1 MKLVHFNTFEEGGGA
16 AKASLAL
23 HRAMLELDVEASLI
37 VHRKSSADPSVIG
50 KSPVRFGP
58 LKKRL
63 LPWLLSAIHH
73 VIYRPLEVWTFGIFG
88 NRAITRHPSVE
99 AADIISLSW
108 TSWFLDVEAIGQL
121 MNKKKPV
128 VWTCYDMWAFTGG
141 CHYGGDCSNYT
152 EQCGNCPQLGS
163 HRDRDISRWLWEKKK
178 NCWDLSMLTMVCPS
192 DWLAES
198 VRNSGLLG
206 GVRVEVIPTG
216 IDASI
221 FKPILREAARSNLG
235 LPLNK
240 KLVLFIAT
248 TGFANER
255 KGGRLLEQSLQELH
269 DMSLGELPDI
279 VVLGR
284 RQGISSVNEK
294 FTVHSREFNDDESL
308 ANLYAACDVSVAPSK
323 ADNLP
328 LTVLQSMACGTPCVA
343 FDIGGMGD
351 AIEHRVNGYL
361 AQPFDLRDFAEGIH
375 FVLSEAVRYEALSA
389 ECLKKIHAG
398 FTSRHEAEQYLKLF
412 DELLS

>member
-1 MKLVHFNTFEEGGGA
+1 MRLVHFNTFEEGGGA

-23 HRAMLELDVEASLI
+23 HRAMLELNVEASLI
-37 VHRKSSADPSVIG
+37 VHRKSSDDPTVIG
-50 KSPVRFGP
+50 KPPVRFGP
-58 LKKRL
+58 LQKKL
-63 LPWLLSAIHH
+63 LPWLLSAVHH
-73 VIYRPLEVWTFGIFG
+73 VLYRPLEVWTFGIFG

-108 TSWFLDVEAIGQL
+108 VSWFLDIETIGYL
-121 MNKKKPV
+121 LKKNKPV

-141 CHYGGDCSNYT
+141 CHYAGDCNNYT
-152 EQCGNCPQLGS
+152 EHCGNCPQLGS
-163 HRDRDISRWLWEKKK
+163 SKEQDVSRRIWEKKK
-178 NCWDLSMLTMVCPS
+178 QCWDLSMLTMVCPS
-192 DWLAES
+192 DWLAGS

-206 GVRVEVIPTG
+206 DVRVEVIPTG
-216 IDASI
+216 IDASTFRQI
-221 FKPILREAARSNLG
+221 PREAARKRLG
-235 LPLNK
+235 LPLEK

-255 KGGRLLEQSLQELH
+255 KGGRLLEQSLHVLH
-269 DMSLGELPDI
+269 EMSAGDLPDI

-284 RQGISSVNEK
+284 RQSASSVNER

-343 FDIGGMGD
+343 FDVGGMGD
-351 AIEHRVNGYL
+351 AIEHRTNGYL
-361 AQPFDLRDFAEGIH
+361 AQPFDLRDFAEGID
-375 FVLSEAVRYEALSA
+375 FVLSDAVRYDALSA
-389 ECLKKIHAG
+389 ECLNKIHSG
-398 FTSRHEAEQYLKLF
+398 FTSRHEAEQYLKLYE
-412 DELLS
+412 ELLS